1 MGMKESGDIRKKEKN
16 LMEMERDERKMG
28 EGSQR
33 QRRPGWVFLLVLLL
47 LQNVCWADSSA
58 TGTETHTHT
67 HTWLSP
73 WYKCTEHNGG
83 AVFLVSKRKQC
94 GQRTNDRVR
103 EKVGVVYRSTC
114 VREHR
119 GTAVPDSLEKSAFIK
134 LLRRC
139 SEKITHTHVLI

>member
-1 MGMKESGDIRKKEKN
+1 MRGRWEKDR
-16 LMEMERDERKMG
+16 RDKDDQGGCFCLCCCCFRMCAG
-28 EGSQR
+28 
-33 QRRPGWVFLLVLLL
+33 LIAVLLAL
-47 LQNVCWADSSA
+47 KH
-58 TGTETHTHT
+58 THTHT

-139 SEKITHTHVLI
+139 SEKITHTHTHTCLFSEDS